1 MITES
6 FLENFLSTQPKTTQM
21 KKTVL
26 NTRISE
32 NLKSELDY
40 LSEIKGKNISEIV
53 RAALSDFIEKSNLE
67 EDTPVIYRE
76 YDIDIIDNNNTSSE
90 ANY

>member
-1 MITES
+1 
-6 FLENFLSTQPKTTQM
+6 M